1 MVTPAG
7 WQVARSVADSTAVPE
22 GHVVHRQA
30 RRLTKAFGGAPVE
43 VSSPQGRFSS
53 GAALIDG
60 TTLLRGDA
68 YGKHLLLAF
77 DDDRHLHVHLGL
89 YGKWTIASGDAP
101 EPRGQVRVRL
111 VADAHYAD
119 LRGPTA
125 CEVLDPDQR
134 AALIARIGPDPI
146 RKDADPER
154 AWARVSRSRAPI
166 GGLLMDQKV
175 FAGVGNIYRAEALY
189 RAGIDPYRPG
199 REVSRAEFDV
209 MWDDL
214 VVLMRDGVRRG
225 RIDTVREEHS
235 PRATGRAKRRD
246 RHGGE
251 VYVYRREGQ
260 DCHVCGDEVVW
271 ADMAGRNLFWCP
283 TCQAH

>member
-1 MVTPAG
+1 M
-7 WQVARSVADSTAVPE
+7 ADSLVMPE

-30 RRLTKAFGGAPVE
+30 RRLARDFRGQALE
-43 VSSPQGRFSS
+43 VTSPQGRFAD
-53 GAALIDG
+53 GAALLDG
-60 TTLLRGDA
+60 STFRKADA
-68 YGKHLLLAF
+68 IGKHLLVDF
-77 DDDRHLHVHLGL
+77 DDERTLHVHLGL
-89 YGKWTIASGDAP
+89 YGKWAFGKGPAP
-101 EPRGQVRVRL
+101 EPVGQVRLRL
-111 VADAHYAD
+111 VGPEAYAD

-125 CEVLDPDQR
+125 CEVLTPEQVG
-134 AALIARIGPDPI
+134 ALAERIGPDPI

-154 AWARVSRSRAPI
+154 AWSRVSRSRAPI
-166 GGLLMDQKV
+166 GGLLMDQSV

-199 REVSRAEFDV
+199 RDVSREEFHV

-214 VVLMRDGVRRG
+214 VELMRDGVRKG

-235 PRATGRAKRRD
+235 PRAMGRPRRRD

-251 VYVYRREGQ
+251 VYVYRREGRP
-260 DCHVCGDEVVW
+260 CLVCEDEIAW
-271 ADMAGRNLFWCP
+271 SDMAGRNLYWCP